1 MITSAVDAG
10 SLCWQG
16 DVRVE
21 TGRDIAYP
29 EHWHRDDGA
38 PRLPVAAVAVREAN
52 EHTAAAML
60 RVGAAFMF
68 AGDRA
73 MVAAGRQTLGE
84 CVAEAPT
91 LPQARQLLDC
101 EISFGDA
108 LPGRFQITASTLPY
122 RIGDVLDP
130 HFMRGQLITMDRAQN
145 STAMTRRWEITDG
158 EGDLEALAAAQLDCA

>member
-1 MITSAVDAG
+1 
-10 SLCWQG
+10 
-16 DVRVE
+16 VRVE
-21 TGRDIAYP
+21 TGRDIAYT
-29 EHWHRDDGA
+29 ELWHRDDGA

-52 EHTAAAML
+52 EHTAGAML
-60 RVGAAFMF
+60 RVGAAFLF
-68 AGDRA
+68 ARDRA

-91 LPQARQLLDC
+91 LPPARPLLDC

-108 LPGRFQITASTLPY
+108 LPGRFQITAPTLPY

-145 STAMTRRWEITDG
+145 STAMTRRWEITHG
-158 EGDLEALAAAQLDCA
+158 EGDPEALAAAPLECA